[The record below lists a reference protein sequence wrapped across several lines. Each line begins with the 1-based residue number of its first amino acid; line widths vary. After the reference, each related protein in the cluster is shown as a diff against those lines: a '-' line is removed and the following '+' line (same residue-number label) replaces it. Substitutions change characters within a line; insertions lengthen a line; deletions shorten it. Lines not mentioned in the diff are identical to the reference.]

1 MYIEFNLVIFVDTL
15 TTMSNRIRKQRKS
28 SSVFKRAFLSRVIV
42 RSKEMSIYKN
52 CFKYNLRSYTVSPL
66 DSIRSIK
73 YIRSNRSKY
82 DILGPIAIQLKAL
95 SSIYVRLEAELED
108 IFKKQM
114 QESLCIVRLQA

>member
-1 MYIEFNLVIFVDTL
+1 
-15 TTMSNRIRKQRKS
+15 
-28 SSVFKRAFLSRVIV
+28 
-42 RSKEMSIYKN
+42 MSIYKN

-95 SSIYVRLEAELED
+95 SSIYIRLETELKDAFE
-108 IFKKQM
+108 KQ
-114 QESLCIVRLQA
+114 I